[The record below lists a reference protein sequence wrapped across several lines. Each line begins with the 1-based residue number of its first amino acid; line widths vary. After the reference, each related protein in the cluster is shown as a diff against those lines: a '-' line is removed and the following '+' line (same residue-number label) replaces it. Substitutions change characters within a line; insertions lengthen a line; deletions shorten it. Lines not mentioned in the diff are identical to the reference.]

1 MSLKQE
7 NQSVKNQSVNLD
19 EQKIELT
26 NDMMK
31 IIQNPGPLHL
41 KLIENILESTKVSF
55 EGSQGFLNA
64 KDFQIQCLFEYEKL
78 RTKGIKKKK
87 GGGATAVRQQN
98 QVDLSKTK
106 SQFVA

>member
-1 MSLKQE
+1 MTKTD
-7 NQSVKNQSVNLD
+7 NQSVNVG

-55 EGSQGFLNA
+55 EGSQGYMNA

-78 RTKGIKKKK
+78 RTKGVKKKK
-87 GGGATAVRQQN
+87 GGAAAVRQQN
-98 QVDLSKTK
+98 QIDMSKTK
-106 SQFVA
+106 S